1 MPRSVQGHR
10 WKKVSKQKEMN
21 ETNWDKENFYNV
33 VIFEV
38 QRSSKNVY

>member
-1 MPRSVQGHR
+1 MPRSVLGRR

-21 ETNWDKENFYNV
+21 ETKWDKAEFYNV
-33 VIFEV
+33 VIFKV